1 MRTLIVGLSALLLA
15 ACTQASNPADQA
27 DRSDTVAQIADP
39 GAENNCPATASGAW
53 EGMQVEAS
61 ASGADCATAHAV
73 ITIRHGAQTLWTE
86 TYLANQV
93 MVFAGAESV
102 EDMQRRLNEWVNPPG
117 AARNSTGD
125 LPVWAPGATHP
136 MSGEFPFYAEE
147 GVDRA
152 AYETL
157 RGRDAPMF
165 CYIQGMESEACLA
178 LENGRLIK
186 IGVQS
191 FPG

>member
-1 MRTLIVGLSALLLA
+1 MRLLVIAASALALVACNPQTAEPPAEPAVVA
-15 ACTQASNPADQA
+15 AD
-27 DRSDTVAQIADP
+27 
-39 GAENNCPATASGAW
+39 NNCLATASGAW
-53 EGMQVEAS
+53 QSMQIEAV
-61 ASGADCATAHAV
+61 ATGATCAEAEVTL
-73 ITIRHGAQTLWTE
+73 TIRNGSE
-86 TYLANQV
+86 TAWSDVHTASQV
-93 MVFAGAESV
+93 MVLAGAESV

-117 AARNSTGD
+117 AGRDSTGD
-125 LPVWAPGATHP
+125 LPVWTAGAAQP

-147 GVDRA
+147 GMTRA

-165 CYIQGMESEACLA
+165 CFVQGMESEACLT
-178 LENGRLIK
+178 LENGRVTK

>member
-1 MRTLIVGLSALLLA
+1 MRLLVVAATALALV
-15 ACTQASNPADQA
+15 ACNQQAEDQPAE
-27 DRSDTVAQIADP
+27 TI
-39 GAENNCPATASGAW
+39 AENGCPATASGTW

-61 ASGADCATAHAV
+61 ASGADCAQAQAT
-73 ITIRHGAQTLWTE
+73 ITIRNGANTLWSE
-86 TYLANQV
+86 AYPANQV
-93 MVFAGAESV
+93 MVLAGAESV

-125 LPVWAPGATHP
+125 LPVWAADAAHP

-147 GVDRA
+147 GVDRPR
-152 AYETL
+152 YEAL
-157 RGRDAPMF
+157 RGADAPMF
-165 CYIQGMESEACLA
+165 CYVQGMESEACLA
-178 LENGRLIK
+178 LENGRLMK